1 MPFELTTPTAAIL
14 STVTPRTEVHGD
26 DRVFAIS
33 LGIKLV
39 GANTLLDK
47 LSPTLRDTL
56 YKAVE
61 DQDVLPGVEVSTP
74 LLRTRGIEQVTL
86 AGSLEGWT
94 LTVDHGIDEDAP
106 IALGGCRVDKFRVVP
121 SEGGTVELKFRI
133 GSNDIDST
141 EAGLLC
147 SHLSQEINITLKA
160 PKKAAD
166 TIDGSVDAFKRDHP
180 DAVDP
185 TDLFLDQH
193 GEGAADDEGADEE
206 VET

>member
-1 MPFELTTPTAAIL
+1 MPFELLTPTAAIL

-121 SEGGTVELKFRI
+121 SEGGTVELNFRI

-160 PKKAAD
+160 PEKAAD
-166 TIDGSVDAFKRDHP
+166 TIDGSVGAFKRDHP
-180 DAVDP
+180 DSVDP

-193 GEGAADDEGADEE
+193 GEGAADE
-206 VET
+206 

>member
-61 DQDVLPGVEVSTP
+61 VQDVLPGVEESTP

-106 IALGGCRVDKFRVVP
+106 ITLGGCRVDKFRVVP
-121 SEGGTVELKFRI
+121 S
-133 GSNDIDST
+133 
-141 EAGLLC
+141 
-147 SHLSQEINITLKA
+147 
-160 PKKAAD
+160 
-166 TIDGSVDAFKRDHP
+166 
-180 DAVDP
+180 
-185 TDLFLDQH
+185 
-193 GEGAADDEGADEE
+193 
-206 VET
+206 